1 MRNQTIRHQKD
12 KQNPWHKKPSG
23 PETDNL
29 SKDIR

>member
-1 MRNQTIRHQKD
+1 MRNQTIRHKKD
-12 KQNPWHKKPSG
+12 KQNAWYKKLSG